1 MYEIK
6 SNFIKSKIK
15 GKSFTNNNQ
24 REYISRLI
32 TLEKLVSRDIV
43 LGYMEK
49 RTLDELR
56 ERYPKEYFSLLKEL
70 KPSDYNFY
78 KKVCNKG
85 INELVRLREIELKYK
100 SVNDFEYINIDQN
113 IKEKRQKNLIKIQT
127 KKTKKFD
134 WWINYGGT
142 I

>member
-78 KKVCNKG
+78 KKACKKG

-100 SVNDFEYINIDQN
+100 SLIQAQNLLNQSVADQLKQGN
-113 IKEKRQKNLIKIQT
+113 
-127 KKTKKFD
+127 
-134 WWINYGGT
+134 
-142 I
+142 